1 MSKYQ
6 KKNKVLIIASHPDDE
21 ILGCGGTIARLI
33 SEGDEVNVLIL
44 GEGITSR
51 NDIDAVEVK
60 IQVKKLHE
68 QSQKIADFLGCNKL
82 YMENFPDNRFDTVA
96 LLDIIQKIEEVINEI
111 QPKIVY
117 TQHGGDLNID
127 HAITFRATMTAL
139 RPMVNTSVKALYAY
153 EVASSTEWAMQKFS
167 PAFKPSRFVDISK
180 FFDKKIEA
188 MKMYEGETREFPH
201 PRSEKA
207 LYSQACKWGSSVGLE
222 KTEAFEII
230 YEKI

>member
-1 MSKYQ
+1 MKH
-6 KKNKVLIIASHPDDE
+6 LIIAAHPDDE
-21 ILGCGGTIARLI
+21 ILGCGGTISKLI
-33 SEGDEVNVLIL
+33 SAGDEVNILIL

-51 NDIDAVEVK
+51 ADIDVSEVK
-60 IQVKKLHE
+60 EQLRKLHD
-68 QSQKIADFLGCNKL
+68 QSKKVADFLGVSKL

-96 LLDIIQKIEEVINEI
+96 LLDITKKIE
-111 QPKIVY
+111 KIIDETKPETIY

-127 HAITFRATMTAL
+127 HERTFRATMTAA
-139 RPMVNTSVKALYAY
+139 RPMAGCSVKALYAY

-167 PAFKPSRFVDISK
+167 PEFKPSRFVDISGY
-180 FFDKKIEA
+180 FDKKIEA

-207 LYSQACKWGSSVGLE
+207 LYSQACKWGSSIGFE
-222 KTEAFEII
+222 KAEAFEVI